1 MLGDIVLV
9 DVDIVAVCVEGRVE
23 DERSI
28 HERTRINQAASL
40 TNLHFLD
47 IKDEASIEDV
57 ESHCTLTTKEKD
69 LIVRDLVSKAHVRG
83 NPV

>member
-23 DERSI
+23 DERRI
-28 HERTRINQAASL
+28 HEGTRIHQAASL
-40 TNLHFLD
+40 TNLHLLD
-47 IKDEASIEDV
+47 IKDKASIEDV
-57 ESHCTLTTKEKD
+57 EGHCTLTTEEKD
-69 LIVRDLVSKAHVRG
+69 LIVRNLVSKAHVRG